1 MAKVL
6 VIGGA
11 GYVGSSVTAFLMDQG
26 HDPWV
31 LDDLSTGFRSFVL
44 SSKWS
49 HFQVGDQDQLR
60 KLLSEQK
67 FDCVMHF
74 AARSLVGESVHKR
87 DEYFENNVY
96 QTERLLETL
105 IESGHPGHRRFIFSS
120 TCAIYGTAANGE
132 ALGPPLGPI
141 DESFAKKPINPYGE
155 SKLAAER
162 LLERFAH
169 ENGLQAIALRYF
181 NAAGADPKLRTGEW
195 HHPETHLLPRVMKA
209 ALEGTPI
216 EIYGTD
222 YPSDD
227 GTCVRDYIHVWD
239 LARAHEAAMKRLI
252 QMGQSGG
259 RFEAYNLGSQNGFSV
274 REVIEG
280 SFLVTGKTTSIIE
293 KPRRAGDAP
302 VLIADSRLAQKQLG
316 FQIHH
321 SLEEIIQDAF
331 RWEEKK
337 KTIPRRA
344 VFLDRDGT
352 LNEDPGY
359 LNSPDLLKLFPGVA
373 ESLGKLKEAGFLL
386 VVTSNQSGVG
396 RGLIDVETLPVI
408 HERLNA
414 MLRPACGVI
423 DHFELCIHHPNSDC
437 ECRKPKPK
445 LILDAAKELDVDV
458 TRSYMVGDKITD
470 VDAGRAAHCKGTL
483 MVRTGEGK
491 GAEHLLRPGQAD
503 FVGDSLSEVVDWIL
517 ARENEGH

>member
-11 GYVGSSVTAFLMDQG
+11 GYVGSSVTAYLMDQG
-26 HDPWV
+26 HEPWV

-60 KLLSEQK
+60 KLLSENK

-87 DEYFENNVY
+87 NEYFENNVY
-96 QTERLLETL
+96 QTERLLEVL

-120 TCAIYGTAANGE
+120 TCAIYGTSPDGQA
-132 ALGPPLGPI
+132 LGPI

-162 LLERFAH
+162 LLERYAH
-169 ENGLQAIALRYF
+169 EKGLQAIALRYF

-195 HHPETHLLPRVMKA
+195 HHPETHLLPRVLKSC
-209 ALEGTPI
+209 LEGTPI

-222 YPSDD
+222 YPSED

-239 LARAHEAAMKRLI
+239 LARAHEAAMKRMI
-252 QMGQSGG
+252 QSGMPG
-259 RFEAYNLGSQNGFSV
+259 RFEAYNLGSENGFSV

-280 SFLVTGKTTSIIE
+280 CFMVTGKETSVVE

-302 VLIADSRLAQKQLG
+302 VLVADSMLARKMLG
-316 FQIHH
+316 FQTAY
-321 SLEEIIQDAF
+321 SLEDIIRDAF
-331 RWEEKK
+331 NWEQKK
-337 KTIPRRA
+337 KEMPRRA

-359 LNSPDLLKLFPGVA
+359 LNNPDLLKLFPNVGK
-373 ESLGKLKEAGFLL
+373 SLARLKDAGFLL

-396 RGLIDVETLPVI
+396 RGLIDANVLPVI
-408 HERLNA
+408 HERLNT
-414 MLRPACGVI
+414 MLRPDCGVI
-423 DHFELCIHHPNSDC
+423 DHFELCIHHPNSGC

-445 LILDAAKELDVDV
+445 LLTDAALELGVDV
-458 TRSYMVGDKITD
+458 KRSYMVGDKLTD
-470 VDAGRAAHCKGTL
+470 VECGRAALCQGTV

-491 GAEHLLRPGQAD
+491 DAEHSLKPGQVD
-503 FVGDSLSEVVDWIL
+503 FVGDSLTEAVDWIL
-517 ARENEGH
+517 GQENVAH